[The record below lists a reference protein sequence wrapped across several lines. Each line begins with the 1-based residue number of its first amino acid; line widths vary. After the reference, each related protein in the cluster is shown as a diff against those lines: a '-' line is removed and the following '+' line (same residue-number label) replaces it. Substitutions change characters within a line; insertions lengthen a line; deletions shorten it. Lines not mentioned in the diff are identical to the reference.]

1 MTEAALQTLC
11 KGTLDITEEMGTLF
25 FMNSSHMSQIFFI
38 LMQIEEHLCEYG
50 DKTPSLSCMLLYS
63 IRCSK
68 LCVISTNL
76 VYPHLSLSP
85 SLISA

>member
-11 KGTLDITEEMGTLF
+11 KGTLDITEEMVTLF
-25 FMNSSHMSQIFFI
+25 YEFKSYVTNIFI
-38 LMQIEEHLCEYG
+38 LMQIEE
-50 DKTPSLSCMLLYS
+50 DLYS

>member
-1 MTEAALQTLC
+1 M
-11 KGTLDITEEMGTLF
+11 
-25 FMNSSHMSQIFFI
+25 

-50 DKTPSLSCMLLYS
+50 DETPSPSCMLLYS
-63 IRCSK
+63 IRYSK

>member
-11 KGTLDITEEMGTLF
+11 KGTLDITEEMVTLF
-25 FMNSSHMSQIFFI
+25 YEFKSYVTNIFI

-63 IRCSK
+63 IRCK

>member
-11 KGTLDITEEMGTLF
+11 KGTLDITDEMVTLF
-25 FMNSSHMSQIFFI
+25 YEFKSYVTNIFI
-38 LMQIEEHLCEYG
+38 LMQIEEDLCEYG
-50 DKTPSLSCMLLYS
+50 DKNPSLSCMLLYS